1 MIGGG
6 PTPHGGGP
14 CDAGVD
20 TVEQHRY
27 AWLHFLAVETPQPGG
42 EQAGYRYGRALI
54 TAMREVLEEV
64 DEQHR
69 EMLLETADFWLRVGL
84 VIGLERAEEAEL
96 LFRLSGGD
104 TNERDELLA
113 DAEDL
118 LDEAIR

>member
-1 MIGGG
+1 
-6 PTPHGGGP
+6 
-14 CDAGVD
+14 
-20 TVEQHRY
+20 
-27 AWLHFLAVETPQPGG
+27 
-42 EQAGYRYGRALI
+42 
-54 TAMREVLEEV
+54 MREVLEEV

-96 LFRLSGGD
+96 LLRLSGGD

-118 LDEAIR
+118 LDEVIR

>member
-1 MIGGG
+1 
-6 PTPHGGGP
+6 
-14 CDAGVD
+14 V
-20 TVEQHRY
+20 
-27 AWLHFLAVETPQPGG
+27 
-42 EQAGYRYGRALI
+42 EQAGQRYGRALI

-69 EMLLETADFWLRVGL
+69 EILLETADFWLRVGL

-96 LFRLSGGD
+96 LLRLSGGD
-104 TNERDELLA
+104 TNERDELVA

>member
-1 MIGGG
+1 M
-6 PTPHGGGP
+6 
-14 CDAGVD
+14 
-20 TVEQHRY
+20 
-27 AWLHFLAVETPQPGG
+27 
-42 EQAGYRYGRALI
+42 EQAGQRYGRALI

-69 EMLLETADFWLRVGL
+69 EILLETADFWLRVGL

-96 LFRLSGGD
+96 LLRLSGGD
-104 TNERDELLA
+104 TNERDELVA